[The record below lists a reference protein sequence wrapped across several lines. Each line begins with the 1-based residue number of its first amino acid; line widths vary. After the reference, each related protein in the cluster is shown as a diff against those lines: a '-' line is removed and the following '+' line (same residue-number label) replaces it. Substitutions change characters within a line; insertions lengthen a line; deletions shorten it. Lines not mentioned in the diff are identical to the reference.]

1 MSEFYHAIP
10 LRENVYRITS
20 VENVFCELLV
30 GEEKAMLIDT
40 GYGFG
45 DLKGFVRE
53 ITDKPL
59 IIANTHGHVDHTS
72 GNCQFEEQ
80 VYLSE
85 ADTGLCKRHN
95 TPEMR
100 RQSARLAE
108 HTMDWATGKE
118 RYGLPEDFDRAVYER
133 GGTGNLV
140 TLTEGM
146 IFDLGGITIEAVATP
161 GHTKGGMSFHYK
173 EENWLYVGDAANMF
187 LWLFDGDATDR
198 ATHIATM
205 DKILALHPQKVFG
218 GHASQPMIMEDIKRF
233 RRVAE
238 EADFAKGVPF
248 ETPLA
253 PDSTDI
259 RICTLDGFTMEDMG
273 KPGFA
278 AIVIDKNR

>member
-95 TPEMR
+95 TP
-100 RQSARLAE
+100 
-108 HTMDWATGKE
+108 
-118 RYGLPEDFDRAVYER
+118 
-133 GGTGNLV
+133 
-140 TLTEGM
+140 
-146 IFDLGGITIEAVATP
+146 
-161 GHTKGGMSFHYK
+161 
-173 EENWLYVGDAANMF
+173 GDAQTVRQGWQSIRWTGQPEKNET
-187 LWLFDGDATDR
+187 GCR
-198 ATHIATM
+198 
-205 DKILALHPQKVFG
+205 KILTGQYTSAAGP
-218 GHASQPMIMEDIKRF
+218 
-233 RRVAE
+233 
-238 EADFAKGVPF
+238 
-248 ETPLA
+248 ETL
-253 PDSTDI
+253 
-259 RICTLDGFTMEDMG
+259 
-273 KPGFA
+273 
-278 AIVIDKNR
+278 

>member
-140 TLTEGM
+140 TLTERM

-161 GHTKGGMSFHYK
+161 DT
-173 EENWLYVGDAANMF
+173 
-187 LWLFDGDATDR
+187 
-198 ATHIATM
+198 
-205 DKILALHPQKVFG
+205 
-218 GHASQPMIMEDIKRF
+218 
-233 RRVAE
+233 RRVVCHSIIR
-238 EADFAKGVPF
+238 KRTGCMSGMLQICSCGCLTGMPPTVRHTSQRWTRSLPF
-248 ETPLA
+248 IHKKYLA
-253 PDSTDI
+253 AMPHS
-259 RICTLDGFTMEDMG
+259 R
-273 KPGFA
+273 
-278 AIVIDKNR
+278 